1 MSVTLSGIPIKSTTV
16 GTDEVQHVIVE
27 TEAYE
32 PTAEDNYMLIN
43 GIRIRSTNVGG
54 FHVQHVRV
62 EPGMEQVRYEGGY
75 IYAPGMPPFRFALEV
90 GQDGSVRVAAYVLVN
105 DEDKYVS
112 FSDYGS

>member
-1 MSVTLSGIPIKSTTV
+1 MSVTLVGIPIKSTTV
-16 GTDEVQHVIVE
+16 GDEEVQHVIVE
-27 TEAYE
+27 TTVYE
-32 PTAEDNYMLIN
+32 PSAEDNYVLIN
-43 GIRIRSTNVGG
+43 GVRIRSTNVNGS
-54 FHVQHVRV
+54 HIQHVLI